1 LRQVSHKYTKSI
13 FVFRRELR
21 LDDNTGLIA
30 ALQASKQVIPCYI
43 FDPRQVED
51 KQNPYKSNN
60 ALQFMIESIIDL
72 DKQILSSTKSDGN
85 SSLHIFYGEAENIIE
100 QLLQKAQIDAVF
112 SNRDYTPFSKSRDD
126 IIKQV
131 CEKYNVSFC
140 QFSDYLLNEPVS
152 VLEEKGFPF
161 KVFGHFYKKVITNQ
175 IRHPQKYNCN
185 EGNNNFFTLPI
196 NSEIEEKDNFYNK
209 LIEKPNESL
218 YVHGGRSNCIKIL
231 ANLHNFKDYE
241 SERHY
246 PAKLSATTHL
256 SAHIKFGTCS
266 IREVFYAVKER
277 LGIEH
282 PLIRQLFWRDFFTY
296 IAYHFPHV
304 FGAPFNR
311 KYENKIKW
319 NNDICLFK
327 AWCNGLTG
335 FPIVDAGMRQ
345 LNSTGY
351 IPNKIRMIVA
361 TFLTKDL
368 QIDWQWG
375 EKYFAQKL
383 VDYDPSVNNG
393 SWQWV
398 ASTGCNRQHHFRIIN
413 PWIQQKKFDPECEYI
428 KKWVVELQDIPA
440 NSIHNLN
447 KQRPMDLVVE
457 YPFPIV
463 NHSQVMEMAENHY
476 R

>member
-1 LRQVSHKYTKSI
+1 MC
-13 FVFRRELR
+13 
-21 LDDNTGLIA
+21 D
-30 ALQASKQVIPCYI
+30 
-43 FDPRQVED
+43 
-51 KQNPYKSNN
+51 
-60 ALQFMIESIIDL
+60 
-72 DKQILSSTKSDGN
+72 
-85 SSLHIFYGEAENIIE
+85 
-100 QLLQKAQIDAVF
+100 
-112 SNRDYTPFSKSRDD
+112 
-126 IIKQV
+126 
-131 CEKYNVSFC
+131 KYNVSFC
-140 QFSDYLLNEPVS
+140 QFSDYLLNEPES
-152 VLEEKGFPF
+152 VLDEKGFPF

-175 IRHPQKYNCN
+175 IRRPQKYNIN
-185 EGNNNFFTLPI
+185 GGNNNFFTQSI
-196 NSEIEEKDNFYNK
+196 NSEIDEKDNLYNK
-209 LIEKPNESL
+209 IIGRPNESL
-218 YVHGGRSNCIKIL
+218 YVHGGRSDYIKIFD
-231 ANLHNFKDYE
+231 NLHKFKDYE
-241 SERHY
+241 TDRHY
-246 PAKLSATTHL
+246 PAKSSDTTHL

-266 IREVFYAVKER
+266 IREVFYAVKEQ

-296 IAYHFPHV
+296 IVYHFPHV

-311 KYENKIKW
+311 KYENKINW
-319 NNDICLFK
+319 NNDISLFR

-345 LNSTGY
+345 LNGTGY

-375 EKYFAQKL
+375 EKYFARKL

-428 KKWVVELQDIPA
+428 KKWVVELQDLPA

-447 KQRPMDLVVE
+447 KQRPMDLVVG

-463 NHSQVMEMAENHY
+463 NHSEAIEVAENMFSSAPIDDIHKA
-476 R
+476 